1 MEWQQKCQIQLLR
14 SITHGQWG
22 GYYGLNVHIPL
33 KFILKFE
40 HAKVMVLE
48 EGAVGRH

>member
-22 GYYGLNVHIPL
+22 GYYGLNVRIPL

>member
-1 MEWQQKCQIQLLR
+1 MLSL
-14 SITHGQWG
+14 WG
-22 GYYGLNVHIPL
+22 TFPLAASTEEVYYGLNVRIPL
-33 KFILKFE
+33 KFILKSE